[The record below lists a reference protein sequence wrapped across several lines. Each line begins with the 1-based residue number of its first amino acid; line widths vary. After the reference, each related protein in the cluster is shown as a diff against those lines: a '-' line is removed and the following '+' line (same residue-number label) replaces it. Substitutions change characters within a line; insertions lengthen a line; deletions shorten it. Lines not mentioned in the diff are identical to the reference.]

1 MNFSKMKILKL
12 FAIGT
17 LLLMYACKDGY
28 IDDIDAV
35 DPGPDE
41 SAPQITIN
49 FPLEGTELQV
59 PEPVTSINIQFEVT
73 DDIEISAISVTL
85 DGTEIASFNDFKD
98 YRRAVLEHVHDN
110 VTNGDHV
117 LTITATDV
125 DGKNSSQSINF
136 NKALPYVPI
145 YDGEIFYLPFDD
157 DITDKPYTER
167 VTFQQATMV
176 GSPGF
181 AGEGIQG
188 PNAYAGAPDSYLTFP
203 TEGLLG
209 SEFSAVFWMKINAV
223 PNRAGVLVIG
233 PPDPD
238 NPDGMNNRTS
248 GFRFFR
254 EDAAGMQ
261 RFKLNVGRG
270 DGETWFDGGAAAD
283 VDPTTNEWV
292 HFAFTI
298 SGTEGV
304 VYIDGQVVTQ
314 ADFGGVDWTGC
325 DVLSIMSGAPRFTGW
340 GHFSDQSLMDE
351 LRLFN
356 KALTPAEIE
365 TIINAE
371 S

>member
-1 MNFSKMKILKL
+1 MNLRDMKIFKL
-12 FAIGT
+12 LVIGT
-17 LLLMYACKDGY
+17 ILVTFGCNDGY

-41 SAPQITIN
+41 SAPQVTIK
-49 FPLEGTELQV
+49 FPLEGSILQV
-59 PEPVTSINIQFEVT
+59 PEPVTSINIQLEVT
-73 DDIEISAISVTL
+73 DDIEINTISVVFN
-85 DGTEIASFNDFKD
+85 GTEIVSFSDFID
-98 YRRAVLEHVHDN
+98 YRRAILEHVYDN

-117 LTITATDV
+117 LTVTATDV
-125 DGKNSSQSINF
+125 NGKNTSQSVNF
-136 NKALPYVPI
+136 NKALPYEPV
-145 YDGEIFYLPFDD
+145 YDGETFYLPFDA

-167 VTFQQATMV
+167 VSFQQATIV
-176 GSPGF
+176 GDPGF
-181 AGEGIQG
+181 AGEGVQG

-209 SEFSAVFWMKINAV
+209 DEFSAVFWMKINDV
-223 PNRAGVLVIG
+223 PNRGGILVIG

-254 EDAAGMQ
+254 ENADDMQ

-298 SGTEGV
+298 SGTAGV
-304 VYIDGQVVTQ
+304 VYINGQVVNQ
-314 ADFGGVDWTGC
+314 GNFEGVDWTGC

-340 GHFSDQSLMDE
+340 DHRSDESFMDE

-356 KALTPAEIE
+356 KALTPAEIQA
-365 TIINAE
+365 IINAE